1 MSTETCHLAF
11 TIPPGSVLAGVPV
24 GDIKLPTPYVS
35 YGLPFTESC
44 AHHIKHTFDCK
55 RVFIIASRTLSRET
69 DELEK
74 LIEKIGSDHVAHVH
88 KGITPHTPW
97 SEVLEIAAEARNVK
111 ADCVVTLG
119 AGSISDGAKLVVLA
133 LANGIETLE
142 EFAKY
147 SLGSKEAPSSVKEP
161 TTPLIMIPTTLSGGE
176 VRLPVPLDAGKWLI
190 PFLWSS
196 IPISLEAP
204 MIKRTINKVSC
215 TRGWAP
221 IWSSLIQLFP
231 RLPLQYHWLS
241 TGFRSVDHC
250 VEAFCAVESTPESD
264 EHAESGLRKLIPNL
278 LRTKQDPDDLEARL
292 QCQLGVIDAMNNVRA
307 GIPMGGSH
315 AIGHQLGPLG
325 VPHGVTSC
333 IMCPEVMKFNWKHG
347 QSNEKIRQKQNKL
360 KEILWSDGYVDKV
373 LQGAGKDKAT
383 SDLGD
388 LLDAIVREL
397 GLPRKLTE
405 MKISREVLPTLAE
418 RALSD
423 FWAATNPVPLA
434 KSEQILEILQ
444 SAY

>member
-176 VRLPVPLDAGKWLI
+176 YSNFAGGTNDQTNHKQGFLHSGMGSNLVILDPTLSKTT
-190 PFLWSS
+190 P
-196 IPISLEAP
+196 
-204 MIKRTINKVSC
+204 
-215 TRGWAP
+215 
-221 IWSSLIQLFP
+221 
-231 RLPLQYHWLS
+231 QYHWLS